1 MDVLI
6 GIMILLVMYIIIPTA
21 ITIGAMKLLT
31 PRGPRA
37 SAEQRAAEA
46 RGEIRRP

>member
-6 GIMILLVMYIIIPTA
+6 GIIVLLVMYIVIPAAIIGGT
-21 ITIGAMKLLT
+21 MRLLT

-37 SAEQRAAEA
+37 SAEQRTAEA
-46 RGEIRRP
+46 RGEARRP